1 MTTATIERIKK
12 DLTAARTRG
21 DSAEITRLYFSLP
34 LSERSEPLVRPGGAA
49 RLQGATYPRSD
60 APATGW
66 PTIISMHPTVLSRLR
81 NVEFSGHE
89 EAGFLVGTEAD
100 GELEI
105 LSFFDAHN
113 PDTATWR
120 SVEIDLERGL
130 LELTRLPL
138 DRSLIGEYHLH
149 PGGAGSNA
157 SSQDLAA
164 GAAMAKSFHR
174 SHWVSL
180 ITSEPESRWAIYQ
193 TVGAYV
199 IRPDGNHRVVEI
211 AESRS
216 YLAWRKQLNT

>member
-1 MTTATIERIKK
+1 VQVTTATIERIHKE
-12 DLTAARTRG
+12 LTAARARG
-21 DSAEITRLYFSLP
+21 DRAEITRLFFSLP
-34 LSERSEPLVRPGGAA
+34 LTERSQPVVRPGGST

-60 APATGW
+60 TASAPATGW
-66 PTIISMHPTVLSRLR
+66 PTIFAHPAVLSRLR

-120 SVEIDLERGL
+120 TVEIDLERGL
-130 LELTRLPL
+130 LELMRLPHGQEL
-138 DRSLIGEYHLH
+138 VGEYHLH
-149 PGGAGSNA
+149 PDGAGSNA

-180 ITSEPESRWAIYQ
+180 ITSEPDSRWAIYS

-216 YLAWRKQLNT
+216 